1 MNTQSPKV
9 IIIAGPNGAGKST
22 LAPHLLKDAFGLLEY
37 VNADTIALGLSAFAP
52 ESVAFE
58 AGRIMLKRLHDL
70 AETRESFAFES
81 TLASRS
87 YVRWIGTLKKRGYSF
102 HLIYLWLRS
111 PELAVERVRERVR
124 MGGHDVPEPV
134 IRRRY
139 LKGVRNLF
147 ALYQSLAETW
157 AIYDN
162 SVSASPVLIATGKS
176 NNDITIADDSL
187 WRTIKEAAQ

>member
-1 MNTQSPKV
+1 MSTENPQL

-37 VNADTIALGLSAFAP
+37 VNADTIALGLSAFSP

-70 AETRESFAFES
+70 AEARESFAFES

-87 YVRWIGTLKKRGYSF
+87 YVRWISTLKKQGYRF
-102 HLIYLWLRS
+102 HLIYLWLHS
-111 PELAVERVRERVR
+111 PELALERVRERVR
-124 MGGHDVPEPV
+124 SGGHDVPEQI

-139 LKGVRNLF
+139 PKGLRNLF
-147 ALYQSLAETW
+147 ALYLPVADTW
-157 AIYDN
+157 SIYDN
-162 SVSASPVLIATGKS
+162 SVSGSPVLIAAGKL
-176 NNDITIADDSL
+176 DIEITTIDESL
-187 WRTIKEAAQ
+187 WRKIREFAP